1 MKIEKTIATLE
12 VTEDNKVILRE
23 RLAVLDDLGGEKFH
37 SFEQRTIKSGD
48 DYSQECDKVKAVCSG
63 LFGLFPV
70 EASVDDGEINSPDL
84 EVLVDSDLSESEE
97 LNLDEQ

>member
-37 SFEQRTIKSGD
+37 SFEQRTIKAGD
-48 DYSQECDKVKAVCSG
+48 DYSQECEKVKAVCDG
-63 LFGLFPV
+63 LFDLYPAKIDDSGDGG
-70 EASVDDGEINSPDL
+70 VDEGAED
-84 EVLVDSDLSESEE
+84 VDHSE
-97 LNLDEQ
+97 D